1 MKILVLFTYKNSLST
16 WKSSGIVNREL
27 SYYNYLSEN
36 NSDKYT
42 FLTFGD
48 NSEHQYLKNYQ
59 NLSVIPIYEYIKKS
73 DRNFKLFLR
82 TLKLPF
88 LIKEELKDISL
99 IKTNQLNGSWIAIL
113 LKLITKKPLLIRTGY
128 DAFIFSIKDKK
139 SLFKKILYYL
149 LTQVSLIFSDLY
161 TVTSKDDFEFI
172 KKKYVFNKTKL
183 KIRPNWVVVNQN
195 MKYENRD
202 NLRIITVGRLV
213 KQKNYS
219 YLIKEFSNSNHTID
233 IVGDGPEKI
242 KLENLAKTLNT
253 KINFLGSLPHNDLMN
268 ILSSTKYFISTSLF
282 EGNSKVL
289 LEALASGCLVFATDI
304 ENNSEIIKHEQTG
317 ILFKLKEG
325 DLVNSFEK
333 YSNDDN
339 SKDIP
344 KNAVLHI
351 SKNYSLSVVSNKE
364 YSDYI
369 WLLGHGD

>member
-16 WKSSGIVNREL
+16 WKSSGIINREL
-27 SYYNYLSEN
+27 SYYKNLSEN
-36 NSDKYT
+36 NSIEYT

-48 NSEHQYLKNYQ
+48 NSEHQYLKSYQ
-59 NLSVIPIYEYIKKS
+59 NFSVIPIYEYIKKS
-73 DRNFKLFLR
+73 DNSFKLFLR

-88 LIKEELKDISL
+88 LIKEQLKDISL

-113 LKLITKKPLLIRTGY
+113 LNLITKKPLLIRTGY

-139 SLFKKILYYL
+139 SFFKKVLYYL
-149 LTQVSLIFSDLY
+149 LTQISLIFSDLY
-161 TVTSKDDFEFI
+161 TVTSKDDYEFI
-172 KKKYVFNKTKL
+172 KKKYLFNKS
-183 KIRPNWVVVNQN
+183 KIKVRPNWVDINQN

-213 KQKNYS
+213 MQKNYN

-253 KINFLGSLPHNDLMN
+253 KVNFLGNLPHKDLMN
-268 ILSSTKYFISTSLF
+268 ILSSTKYFISTSLY

-304 ENNSEIIKHEQTG
+304 KNNSEIITHEQTG

-325 DLVNSFEK
+325 ELVNSFNK
-333 YSNDDN
+333 YSKSDD
-339 SKDIP
+339 SKDISG
-344 KNAVLHI
+344 NAILHI
-351 SKNYSLSVVSNKE
+351 SKNYSLSMVSSRE

-369 WLLGHGD
+369 WLLENRN

>member
-36 NSDKYT
+36 NSVKYT

-73 DRNFKLFLR
+73 DKDFKLFLR

-139 SLFKKILYYL
+139 SLLKKILYYL

-172 KKKYVFNKTKL
+172 KKKYFFNKTKL

-213 KQKNYS
+213 EQKNYS

-268 ILSSTKYFISTSLF
+268 ILSSTKYFISTSLY

-289 LEALASGCLVFATDI
+289 LEALASGCLVFAADI
-304 ENNSEIIKHEQTG
+304 KNNSEIIKHEQTG

-339 SKDIP
+339 CKDIP

-351 SKNYSLSVVSNKE
+351 SKNYSLSVVSDKE

-369 WLLGHGD
+369 WLLGQRD